1 MNVNS
6 NALFWHYFEW
16 NVQIIQRS
24 YETTTSLIYW
34 PNSACFVFSTLSQTS
49 SWFLRGQ
56 AEDVWGYLARDS
68 SQGDARALGSLLL
81 WRGRCLTLL
90 AFGRPHGLSVNPLE
104 CSCADTVSR
113 CLRERERERGKECS
127 CCQREEVRHGS
138 VMMSK
143 ALIYVFGGFL
153 LDVICLHWA
162 QSLWLFFNRHVTHA
176 FTVLLLCMT
185 NLEEVIHIWLRK
197 GISVSRSHCS
207 AACLSGL
214 LQSVRPEEGTR
225 WIIWDLQEIS

>member
-6 NALFWHYFEW
+6 NALLHHFDW
-16 NVQIIQRS
+16 NVQFIQIS

-34 PNSACFVFSTLSQTS
+34 PNSACFVFSTLSQPS

-56 AEDVWGYLARDS
+56 AEDVWGSLARDS

-90 AFGRPHGLSVNPLE
+90 AFGRPRGLSVNPLE

-113 CLRERERERGKECS
+113 CLREREREKQGERERGRECS

-143 ALIYVFGGFL
+143 VLIYVWCFSIRCHL
-153 LDVICLHWA
+153 SSLSTVTVVILNH
-162 QSLWLFFNRHVTHA
+162 RHVTHA
-176 FTVLLLCMT
+176 STVLLLRMT
-185 NLEEVIHIWLRK
+185 NQRK
-197 GISVSRSHCS
+197 WSIS
-207 AACLSGL
+207 
-214 LQSVRPEEGTR
+214 
-225 WIIWDLQEIS
+225 D